1 MLSLRVCF
9 GCDVLPCN
17 ANQPRCIPAY
27 TKLGGVH
34 VGVLTLRAQPSKANL
49 VGMLKDLQ
57 QQAATLLKHTT
68 RPKEYMTISIDG
80 CELPSLTYRD
90 TLWPSEAAGAVACL
104 SNVFDQPSQNHKAF
118 LLWDEDD
125 TTALICATSHHDA
138 VYTKASQTLELNA
151 FVHIWPQIRVFE
163 YAYAPTT
170 IIVTCWLPYGH
181 HLNFTYCVGVRIDF
195 LAHFKHVSQLC
206 IRRGDITD
214 WSWATKLGIKKL
226 NLAQSKFV
234 GPCTEHLS
242 KLESLTLK
250 YDDMGPWISC
260 LPSLRQLRVHLS
272 PKCESKQSIVN
283 QLREL
288 YPHLDVQLFTSMSS
302 VFGEF

>member
-1 MLSLRVCF
+1 MQTPIERTMLSLRVCF
-9 GCDVLPCN
+9 GCDLLFCN

-27 TKLGGVH
+27 TKLGGAY
-34 VGVLTLRAQPSKANL
+34 VGILTLHEQPKQANL
-49 VGMLKDLQ
+49 VGLLKDLQ

-151 FVHIWPQIRVFE
+151 FVHIWPEIRVFE

-181 HLNFTYCVGVRIDF
+181 HLNFT
-195 LAHFKHVSQLC
+195 
-206 IRRGDITD
+206 
-214 WSWATKLGIKKL
+214 
-226 NLAQSKFV
+226 
-234 GPCTEHLS
+234 
-242 KLESLTLK
+242 
-250 YDDMGPWISC
+250 
-260 LPSLRQLRVHLS
+260 
-272 PKCESKQSIVN
+272 
-283 QLREL
+283 
-288 YPHLDVQLFTSMSS
+288 
-302 VFGEF
+302 